1 MDKLLKIA
9 SVLDKSGHYDLSDK
23 LFSIAQRKAPP
34 SFRRTP
40 NPPGVISD
48 QELPDPQA
56 DAYARKYPLTG
67 QNTNLQLFNNPT
79 IRQIAKSSD
88 PFVDALIK
96 DAPPELIKEIYN
108 FGIEKLE
115 SKEGLQA
122 FLGLAT
128 KKFGNQFSSFMNK
141 IRSKFTVKPMSGT
154 SMSAAPNK
162 ANKVL
167 SLASNPAFEA
177 FLKLTNKLS
186 PNAKMSLRSL
196 MQSSGKNLQ
205 NISKSLEGFAGSPQA
220 QLVEPA
226 IEIAFSEFGKYLEN
240 PQAYKS
246 TMSVDTKAVEQS
258 INPYKAWQDLILKY
272 YATLKTPQAVLA
284 AFQKNNPTISIQV
297 PNFAQGQIFNQP
309 LNMGSQTSKPFN
321 QLDPSVKQNIIYM
334 INNKGALPPSST
346 TPIMSPGESNRLRN
360 QQ

>member
-34 SFRRTP
+34 SLRRTP

-67 QNTNLQLFNNPT
+67 QNVNMTFLNNPT
-79 IRQIAKSSD
+79 VRQIAKSSD

-96 DAPPELIKEIYN
+96 DAPPELIKEIYS

-115 SKEGLQA
+115 SKEGLQS
-122 FLGLAT
+122 FIGLAT
-128 KKFGNQFSSFMNK
+128 SKFGNSFSGLINK
-141 IRSKFTVKPMSGT
+141 IKSKFTAKPMSGT
-154 SMSAAPNK
+154 SNK

-167 SLASNPAFEA
+167 SMASNPSFEI
-177 FLKLTNKLS
+177 FLQMTNKLS
-186 PNAKMSLRSL
+186 PNAKVSLRNL

-205 NISKSLEGFAGSPQA
+205 NISQSLHNFAGSPQA

-226 IEIAFSEFGKYLEN
+226 IEIAFNEFGKYLEN

-246 TMSVDTKAVEQS
+246 QFVTQEQNTMNQMNVRINEILANNTIPDKKAYFIKQYGS
-258 INPYKAWQDLILKY
+258 Y
-272 YATLKTPQAVLA
+272 LKTLGTMEQNQLLSKFSVM
-284 AFQKNNPTISIQV
+284 
-297 PNFAQGQIFNQP
+297 GFNQ
-309 LNMGSQTSKPFN
+309 F
-321 QLDPSVKQNIIYM
+321 QNIGQNIGQ
-334 INNKGALPPSST
+334 K
-346 TPIMSPGESNRLRN
+346 
-360 QQ
+360 

>member
-1 MDKLLKIA
+1 MNSLLKVA
-9 SVLDKSGHYDLSDK
+9 SELDKCGQYELSDK

-34 SFRRTP
+34 SLRRTP
-40 NPPGVISD
+40 NPPGVISN

-67 QNTNLQLFNNPT
+67 KTV
-79 IRQIAKSSD
+79 RQIAKSSD

-96 DAPPELIKEIYN
+96 DAPPELIKEIYS

-115 SKEGLQA
+115 SKEGLQS
-122 FLGLAT
+122 FIGLAT
-128 KKFGNQFSSFMNK
+128 SKFGKSFSGLINK
-141 IRSKFTVKPMSGT
+141 IKSKFTAKP
-154 SMSAAPNK
+154 MSAAPNK

-177 FLKLTNKLS
+177 FLHLTNKLS

-196 MQSSGKNLQ
+196 MQSTGKNLQ
-205 NISKSLEGFAGSPQA
+205 SISKSLEGFAGSPQA

-226 IEIAFSEFGKYLEN
+226 IEIAFSEFGKYLDD
-240 PQAYKS
+240 PQGYKS
-246 TMSVDTKAVEQS
+246 SMSINTKAVEQS